1 MSETFS
7 SEETPHGEA
16 EPLGDVS
23 ESAQSSDVS
32 QPAPIAEFPVP
43 LSVFAVTLR
52 PRRVPLMRNGKTVV
66 FKGRPVMTAT
76 AGHPDEI
83 WLKLLKLRHGAD
95 KRTHAQ
101 WHAAIDALRNQPAYG
116 VK

>member
-7 SEETPHGEA
+7 SEETPRGEA
-16 EPLGDVS
+16 EPLAD
-23 ESAQSSDVS
+23 AP
-32 QPAPIAEFPVP
+32 QPDSIAEFPVP
-43 LSVFAVTLR
+43 LSAFAATLR
-52 PRRVPLMRNGKTVV
+52 PRRVPLTRNGKTVV

-83 WLKLLKLRHGAD
+83 WLKLLKLRHGTE

-101 WHAAIDALRNQPAYG
+101 WRAAIDALRNQPAYG